1 MRVIIFL
8 FCIFTST
15 LSFGQGA
22 PQWFL
27 ERVEPFGDAVSNL
40 GDSLWTTYYCDEE
53 VAANN
58 DILFDF
64 FAVPCHHLTVE
75 DVSLSD
81 VFVIMG
87 YLKFSDEV
95 DGSNLLFHVFDVNGH
110 LVYHRSLGLG
120 DLYGNID
127 KGRLICNDHYDRF
140 RVAITRQGGQWIG
153 TSYSTEQNRKEKK
166 KKRLFG
172 LLPDKQ

>member
-8 FCIFTST
+8 FCIFAST

-27 ERVEPFGDAVSNL
+27 ERIEPLGDAVSNL
-40 GDSLWTTYYCDEE
+40 GDSLWTTYYADENVE
-53 VAANN
+53 VNN
-58 DILFDF
+58 EILFDF
-64 FAVPCHHLTVE
+64 FAVPCRQLTVE

-87 YLKFSDEV
+87 YLKFSNEA
-95 DGSNLLFHVFDVNGH
+95 DGSNLLFHVFDDNGH

-140 RVAITRQGGQWIG
+140 RIAITRQGGQWFG
-153 TSYSTEQNRKEKK
+153 TSYTSEQIRKEKK

-172 LLPDKQ
+172 LLPSKQ

>member
-8 FCIFTST
+8 FCIFAST

-166 KKRLFG
+166 KKRFFG

>member
-1 MRVIIFL
+1 MRRVICI
-8 FCIFTST
+8 FCIFVST
-15 LSFGQGA
+15 LSYGQGA

-27 ERVEPFGDAVSNL
+27 ERVEPLGDAVSNL
-40 GDSLWTTYYCDEE
+40 GDSLWTTYYYDEDVE
-53 VAANN
+53 VSS

-64 FAVPCHHLTVE
+64 FAVPCHQLTVE

-95 DGSNLLFHVFDVNGH
+95 DGSNLLFHVFDDNGH

-140 RVAITRQGGQWIG
+140 RVAITRQGGQWFG

-172 LLPDKQ
+172 LLPGKQ

>member
-8 FCIFTST
+8 FCIFAST

-87 YLKFSDEV
+87 YLKFSDEA

-153 TSYSTEQNRKEKK
+153 TSYSTDQNRKEKK

>member
-8 FCIFTST
+8 FCIFAST

-27 ERVEPFGDAVSNL
+27 ERVEPLGDAVSNL
-40 GDSLWTTYYCDEE
+40 GDSLWTTYYADENVE
-53 VAANN
+53 VNN
-58 DILFDF
+58 EILFDF
-64 FAVPCHHLTVE
+64 FAVPCHQLTVE

-95 DGSNLLFHVFDVNGH
+95 DGSNLLFHVFDDNGH

-140 RVAITRQGGQWIG
+140 RVAITRQGGQWFG

-172 LLPDKQ
+172 LLPSKQ

>member
-8 FCIFTST
+8 FCIFAST

-58 DILFDF
+58 DIFFDF

-87 YLKFSDEV
+87 YLKFSDEA

-153 TSYSTEQNRKEKK
+153 TSYSTDQNRKEKK

>member
-8 FCIFTST
+8 FCIYAST

-27 ERVEPFGDAVSNL
+27 ERIEPLGDAVSNL

-87 YLKFSDEV
+87 YLKFSNEA

-153 TSYSTEQNRKEKK
+153 TSYATEQNRKEKK

-172 LLPDKQ
+172 FLPDKQ

>member
-8 FCIFTST
+8 FCIFAST

-64 FAVPCHHLTVE
+64 FAVPCHHLIVE

-87 YLKFSDEV
+87 YLKFSDEA